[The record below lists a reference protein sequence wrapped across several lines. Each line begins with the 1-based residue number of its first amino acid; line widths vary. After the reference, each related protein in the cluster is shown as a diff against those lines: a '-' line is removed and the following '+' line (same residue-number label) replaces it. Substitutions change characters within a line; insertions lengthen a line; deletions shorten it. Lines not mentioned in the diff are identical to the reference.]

1 MKGAVC
7 KRIYDKVV
15 AENEE
20 LQGKANAYADLV
32 MENEKLKRQLNDCV
46 NASYIQ
52 LLEQNE
58 EWEEENK
65 KLKKKN
71 EELKDFTNWENH
83 PALKHKVVLD
93 DDYYLGHVEDGE
105 LIDPESFSL
114 LKDEK
119 EHLDSLVD
127 DLKKELES
135 LKKSNKQK
143 TKIIR
148 KFREQVKELQEREN
162 RMTDIADANGWD
174 IYPTDS
180 DEEEEGYT
188 HGVSI
193 DCEDEEVEELFH
205 SYEEA
210 EKYYYKCVSDRK
222 RQVVAVRRKTKI
234 YFYGVPEEYDG
245 GCESFKDGWII
256 RATVPDEE

>member
-71 EELKDFTNWENH
+71 EELKQFALDVHNFAYGTEWDDRDIVSAMDFDLIVEKMKKDEESLKDFTNWENH

-148 KFREQVKELQEREN
+148 KFREQVNELQEREN

-174 IYPTDS
+174 IYPTDEES
-180 DEEEEGYT
+180 DEE
-188 HGVSI
+188 S
-193 DCEDEEVEELFH
+193 DEE
-205 SYEEA
+205 
-210 EKYYYKCVSDRK
+210 
-222 RQVVAVRRKTKI
+222 
-234 YFYGVPEEYDG
+234 
-245 GCESFKDGWII
+245 
-256 RATVPDEE
+256 